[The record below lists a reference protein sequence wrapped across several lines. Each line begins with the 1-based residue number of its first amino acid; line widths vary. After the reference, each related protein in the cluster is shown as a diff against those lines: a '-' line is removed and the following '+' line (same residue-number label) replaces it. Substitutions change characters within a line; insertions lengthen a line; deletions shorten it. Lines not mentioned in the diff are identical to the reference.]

1 MAPQLQEIFLNK
13 NRLLDTNE
21 ETCLKVCLI
30 NGMIMGGGAGLSMNG
45 KFRVVTENTIFAMP
59 EASLGLFPDVGASYF
74 LSRLSGFF
82 GEYIGLTG
90 KRLDGAEMVACGLAT
105 HFVLS
110 TNLPLL
116 EEELNKVDSSDLT
129 IISTIIDA
137 FSLTSI
143 LKEDSV
149 YRRMDIINKCFS
161 KGTVEEILSA
171 LEYEAINKTDDWIVS
186 AVKSLKT
193 SSPMGLKVFLKSIR
207 EGRTQGIDQCLI
219 REYKMA
225 CHALRRTVT
234 DDFFEG
240 CRAALFDKDKKPK
253 WEPSKL
259 ELVSKEM
266 VDQYFIAV
274 DSDDWEELQL
284 PIRSNSTKLATAKL

>member
-1 MAPQLQEIFLNK
+1 
-13 NRLLDTNE
+13 
-21 ETCLKVCLI
+21 
-30 NGMIMGGGAGLSMNG
+30 MIMGGGAGLSMNG